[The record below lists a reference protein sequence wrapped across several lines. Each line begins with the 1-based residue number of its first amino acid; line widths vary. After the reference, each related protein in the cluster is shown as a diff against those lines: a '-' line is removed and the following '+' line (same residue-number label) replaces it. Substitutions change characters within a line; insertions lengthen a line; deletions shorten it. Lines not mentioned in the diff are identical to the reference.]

1 VTAIPDTLETPLSP
15 ADLARRWRAMCADPL
30 FEDIPGKIEL
40 TEWGEILMS
49 PVGKRHGLAA
59 MRVAEALRQ
68 ALPAGQTMA
77 EVGIATSIGV
87 RAPDIAWCSTQYLA
101 SHPEDMPLT
110 GAPEI
115 CVEIASVSNALPKLR
130 EKARA
135 YVTAWAIEAWLVFIH
150 DRRIEIY
157 DRDGQREAS
166 SFPVDLTAVF
176 QS

>member
-1 VTAIPDTLETPLSP
+1 VTAFPDTLETPLSP
-15 ADLARRWRAMCADPL
+15 ADLARRWQAMCADPL

-40 TEWGEILMS
+40 TEWGEILRS

-59 MRVAEALRQ
+59 MRVAEALRE
-68 ALPAGQTMA
+68 ALSAGQTMA

-87 RAPDIAWCSTQYLA
+87 RAPDVAWCSAQYLA
-101 SHPEDMPLT
+101 SHPEDLPLT
-110 GAPEI
+110 SAPEI

-135 YVTAWAIEAWLVFIH
+135 YIDAGAIEAWLIFLH

-157 DRDGQREAS
+157 DCDGQREAS
-166 SFPVDLTAVF
+166 SFPVDLAAVF
-176 QS
+176 QT